1 MPDGGHA
8 PQRRGG
14 RTKLS
19 SAQRRE
25 RLRLAVAVLIGALV
39 TAFALLN
46 IDKVK
51 VHWIIASGRTPLI
64 VVIAASFLLGIA
76 ADRIAIFR
84 RGRGGR

>member
-1 MPDGGHA
+1 MPDGGNS
-8 PQRRGG
+8 RRRSGG

-25 RLRLAVAVLIGALV
+25 RIRLAVACVIGALV

-51 VHWIIASGRTPLI
+51 VHWIVASGRTPLI
-64 VVIAASFLLGIA
+64 VVIAVAFLLGIA
-76 ADRIAIFR
+76 ADRIVIFR
-84 RGRGGR
+84 RGRAGR

>member
-1 MPDGGHA
+1 MPDGGHS
-8 PQRRGG
+8 PRRGGG

-76 ADRIAIFR
+76 ADRIVIFR
-84 RGRGGR
+84 RGRAGR